1 MKRRRFIKTTSAA
14 GLFSFISPR
23 SVTEFFEPTSPSLLE
38 ENFLYPP
45 SSALPQTLWFWM
57 NGNVTKEGI
66 TFDLEAMKRVGI
78 GGVLNFDAGT
88 GIPKGPVEYLS
99 YEWI

>member
-14 GLFSFISPR
+14 GLFSFISPQG
-23 SVTEFFEPTSPSLLE
+23 VTEFFEPVAPFLLE
-38 ENFLYPP
+38 ENFIHPP

-57 NGNVTKEGI
+57 NGNVTKQGI
-66 TFDLEAMKRVGI
+66 TLDLEAMKRVGI

-88 GIPKGPVEYLS
+88 GFLKARLS
-99 YEWI
+99 I